1 MIYITGASGRLG
13 RRLLDVFP
21 KALPLSRKPILGRKG
36 VLTNYSRSQLEKIL
50 KKNDVVL
57 HVAGSMDFENEAE
70 LRKGN
75 VEITENLAEAL
86 PEGKIIYASSIAV
99 YGKKPAEIP
108 ADEFTELNPDSAYA
122 RAKLE
127 AENIVLNKNSWN
139 AALRIA
145 TIYGPEYED
154 YFKIIKLIDKG
165 RMIIFGNGEN
175 RIPFVHV
182 EDVAY
187 AFKLVYEKKAH
198 GIYIISGK
206 AEKQKE
212 IYAYVANALGKKPP
226 WVSMPPD
233 IAKTVAG
240 LVGVKF
246 TQEHFDILSSDRV
259 FDFAKAYNEL
269 GFAPRSLWKGIDEMV
284 AVYKNKYKH

>member
-13 RRLLDVFP
+13 KRLLEVFP
-21 KALPLSRKPILGRKG
+21 KALPLSRKPILGRKSI
-36 VLTNYSRSQLEKIL
+36 LTNYSRGQLEKIL

-57 HVAGSMDFENEAE
+57 HAAGSMDFENEAE

-75 VEITENLAEAL
+75 VEIAENLAEAL
-86 PEGKIIYASSIAV
+86 PEGKIIYASTIAV
-99 YGKKPAEIP
+99 YGKKLAEIP
-108 ADEFTELNPDSAYA
+108 ADEYTELKPDSAYA

-127 AENIVLNKNSWN
+127 AENIILNKNSWN
-139 AALRIA
+139 VALRIA

-165 RMIIFGNGEN
+165 KMIIFGNGEN

-187 AFKLVYEKKAH
+187 AFKLAYEKNAH
-198 GIYIISGK
+198 GIYILSGK

-212 IYAYVANALGKKPP
+212 IYAYVAKALGKKPP
-226 WVSMPPD
+226 WLSLPPK
-233 IAKTVAG
+233 IAKTLAG
-240 LVGVKF
+240 WAGIKF
-246 TQEHFDILSSDRV
+246 TDEHFDILSSDRV

-269 GFAPRSLWKGIDEMV
+269 GFSPRSLWKGLDEMV